1 VNGAPSGGQRGGDHL
16 MLEPCHEAG
25 PSKVTPGEAARVRLG
40 ASMATEPEVL
50 CNLAGDPLVTVR
62 AALALNPAAPPR
74 VNAALAGDPDERV
87 RVLLARKLTSLVPSL
102 SASDQARL
110 QRETWE
116 TLTALVADEAVRVR
130 ATIADA
136 VKDLPTAP
144 RELILRLAN
153 DTAISVSEPVIR
165 FSPLLTTGDLLALL
179 AKAPSS
185 DTAIAVARRSH
196 LDEAVSDAI
205 AESAGH
211 TAIRALL
218 VNPSAQI
225 REATLDALVARSVQ
239 HTDWHE
245 PLVRRPSLPARAAR
259 MLSEIVATHLLEV
272 LAARADLGPA
282 LAEELHSRL
291 VTRLQSD
298 TNAPADQEEPSAEQ
312 ALVLART
319 LAERGKLVE
328 EDVLG
333 AARRGESRY
342 AAALLAVAAGTS
354 VSVVDRAASLRSAKG
369 LVSLVW
375 KAGFTMRSAV
385 SLQSLLARLAP
396 DAVLT
401 GGLGGTFPL
410 GVEEMRWQLE
420 FLDRMGR

>member
-1 VNGAPSGGQRGGDHL
+1 
-16 MLEPCHEAG
+16 MLRDL
-25 PSKVTPGEAARVRLG
+25 AA
-40 ASMATEPEVL
+40 
-50 CNLAGDPLVTVR
+50 DPLVTVR
-62 AALALNPAAPPR
+62 AALALNPAAPPQ
-74 VNAALAGDPDERV
+74 VNETLAGDPDERV
-87 RVLLARKLTSLVPSL
+87 RILLARKLTVLAPSL
-102 SASDQARL
+102 SVADQARL
-110 QRETWE
+110 QRETWA

-136 VKDLPTAP
+136 VKDMPTAP

-153 DTAISVSEPVIR
+153 DTATLVSEPVIR
-165 FSPLLTTGDLLALL
+165 LSPLLTTDDLLALL
-179 AKAPSS
+179 ADAPTP
-185 DTAIAVARRSH
+185 DTELAVARRSH

-205 AESAGH
+205 AESADD

-218 VNPSAQI
+218 ANPSAQI
-225 REATLDALVARSVQ
+225 REATLDALVARSVE

-245 PLVRRPSLPARAAR
+245 PLVRRPSLPPRTAR
-259 MLSEIVATHLLEV
+259 MLSEIVATHLLKF
-272 LAARADLGPA
+272 LATRADLDPA
-282 LAEELHSRL
+282 LAEELRRRLVSRL
-291 VTRLQSD
+291 QID
-298 TNAPADQEEPSAEQ
+298 TKAPPDRVEPDAEQ
-312 ALVLART
+312 ALTMARA
-319 LAERGKLVE
+319 LAERGKIDE
-328 EDVLG
+328 EEVLG

-385 SLQSLLARLAP
+385 ALQSLLARLTP

-401 GGLGGTFPL
+401 GGLGGNFPL

-420 FLDRMGR
+420 FLSRMER